1 MPGILLLVGATVTL
15 AITLFAP
22 RRLMQSP
29 RTALVAGVPLAAA
42 VLMTIYVFGED
53 SYVGDGTSRW
63 VRYNGG
69 AHTLYAVAIALDL
82 LGALVVV
89 VAVVRGAPGWTRAGL
104 AVSSFA
110 CVGSLIAVIGFT
122 VN

>member
-1 MPGILLLVGATVTL
+1 MPGIFLLVGAAVTL

-42 VLMTIYVFGED
+42 IVTTIYVFGED
-53 SYVGDGTSRW
+53 SYVGDGTSRR

-69 AHTLYAVAIALDL
+69 AHTLYAVAMGSTYWALSSWSSASCEAL
-82 LGALVVV
+82 LAGRVLDS
-89 VAVVRGAPGWTRAGL
+89 PYRASRASARL
-104 AVSSFA
+104 SQ
-110 CVGSLIAVIGFT
+110 
-122 VN
+122 